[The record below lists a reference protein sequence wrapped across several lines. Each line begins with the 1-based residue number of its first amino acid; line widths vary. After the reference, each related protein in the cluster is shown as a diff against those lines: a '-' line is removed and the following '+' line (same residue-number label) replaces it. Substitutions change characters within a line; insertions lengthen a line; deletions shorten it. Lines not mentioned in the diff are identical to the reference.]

1 MANSMRAVAYRKPG
15 PVSDPASL
23 QDVELPV
30 PRPGPRDLLVR
41 VEAVSENPVDVKL
54 RAGSDP
60 GGQPRVLGFDAAGV
74 VTAIGGGVSMFATG
88 DEVFYAGSADRPGS
102 NAQFQ
107 VVDER
112 IAGQKPRSLSFA
124 QAAALPLTGLTA
136 WETLFD
142 RFRLD
147 AARRG
152 TLLVLGAAGGV
163 GSMVVQLART
173 LTGLTV
179 IGTASRPESRQ
190 WALGLGAH
198 HVVDHHDLVPAV
210 RAIAPDGVGYV
221 FSAHTAGMIGAF
233 AELLGPAGEVTAI
246 DEPEGLD
253 ILPLKDK
260 SITFHWEFVFTRPLF
275 QTADMAAQHDALE
288 QIARLVDGGSLRTT
302 LTAELG
308 PITAGTL
315 RRAHAMVEDGHMTG
329 KVVVAG
335 F

>member
-1 MANSMRAVAYRKPG
+1 MHAVAYRAPL
-15 PVSDPASL
+15 PSSDPASL
-23 QDVELPV
+23 EDVELPV
-30 PRPGPRDLLVR
+30 PVPGPRDLLVR
-41 VEAVSENPVDVKL
+41 IRAVSVNPVDVKL

-74 VTAIGGGVSMFATG
+74 VTAVGGEVSMFAPG
-88 DEVFYAGSADRPGS
+88 DDVFYAGSVARPGS
-102 NAQFQ
+102 DAEFQ
-107 VVDER
+107 VVNER
-112 IAGQKPRSLSFA
+112 IAGHKPRTLTFS

-142 RFRLD
+142 RFRLG
-147 AARRG
+147 ASSTG
-152 TLLVLGAAGGV
+152 TLLALAAAGGV
-163 GSMVVQLART
+163 GSMVVQLARAR
-173 LTGLTV
+173 TGLTV

-210 RAIAPDGVGYV
+210 REVAPDGVGYV
-221 FSAHTAGMIGAF
+221 FSPHTGGMISAF
-233 AELLGPAGEVTAI
+233 AEVLRPGGAITAI

-260 SITFHWEFVFTRPLF
+260 SIAFHWEFMFTRPLF
-275 QTADMAAQHDALE
+275 QTPDMIAQHEALE
-288 QIARLVDGGSLRTT
+288 RIAELADAGSIRTT
-302 LTAELG
+302 LTAELS
-308 PITAGTL
+308 PFSAATL
-315 RRAHAMVEDGHMTG
+315 REAHAMVEDGHMTG

>member
-1 MANSMRAVAYRKPG
+1 MHAVAYRTPL
-15 PVSDPASL
+15 PSSDPASL
-23 QDVELPV
+23 EDVELPV
-30 PRPGPRDLLVR
+30 PVPGPRDLLVR
-41 VEAVSENPVDVKL
+41 IGAVSVNPVDVKL

-74 VTAIGGGVSMFATG
+74 VTAVGGEVSMFAPG
-88 DEVFYAGSADRPGS
+88 DDVFYAGSVARPGS
-102 NAQFQ
+102 DAEFQ

-112 IAGQKPRSLSFA
+112 IAGHKPRTLTFS

-142 RFRLD
+142 RFRLG
-147 AARRG
+147 ASSTG
-152 TLLVLGAAGGV
+152 TLLALAAAGGV
-163 GSMVVQLART
+163 GSMVVQLARAR
-173 LTGLTV
+173 TGLTV

-210 RAIAPDGVGYV
+210 REVAPDGVGYV
-221 FSAHTAGMIGAF
+221 FSPHTGGMISAF
-233 AELLGPAGEVTAI
+233 AEVLRPGGAITAI

-260 SITFHWEFVFTRPLF
+260 SIAFHWEFMFTRPLF
-275 QTADMAAQHDALE
+275 QTPDMIAQHEALE
-288 QIARLVDGGSLRTT
+288 RIAELADAGSIRTT
-302 LTAELG
+302 LTAELS
-308 PITAGTL
+308 PFSAATL
-315 RRAHAMVEDGHMTG
+315 REAHAMVEDGHMTG